1 MRKIITLLFA
11 MFVLCQ
17 AQTAQ
22 AEFYASAGVGYT
34 HNTGKATR
42 GNIQAKVDD
51 SMLYSLAAGYQL
63 PALDLVRLEA
73 EYMHNHADLKA
84 KIGNLNMDALMANG
98 YVRIPVPLLLLEPY
112 AGLGLGVM
120 RLNQEFGM
128 LYQGMLGIEADI
140 FTLPMVA
147 DLEYRYSQGNRSV
160 SHQAK
165 TLKYYA
171 HTLLLKLR
179 WLF

>member
-1 MRKIITLLFA
+1 MRQIITFLFTILA
-11 MFVLCQ
+11 LCSIHE
-17 AQTAQ
+17 AR
-22 AEFYASAGVGYT
+22 AEFYASVGAGYV
-34 HNTGKATR
+34 HNTGSATR
-42 GNIQAKVDD
+42 DGIRADIDD
-51 SMLYSLAAGYQL
+51 SMVYSLAAGYQL

-73 EYMHNHADLKA
+73 EYLHNHADLKA
-84 KIGNLNMDALMANG
+84 KIGNMNMDALMANG

-120 RLNQEFGM
+120 RLNQETGM
-128 LYQGMLGIEADI
+128 LYQGILGIEADI

-147 DLEYRYSQGNRSV
+147 DAEYRYAEGNRSV

-165 TLKYYA
+165 RLKYYA
-171 HTLLLKLR
+171 HTLMLKLR